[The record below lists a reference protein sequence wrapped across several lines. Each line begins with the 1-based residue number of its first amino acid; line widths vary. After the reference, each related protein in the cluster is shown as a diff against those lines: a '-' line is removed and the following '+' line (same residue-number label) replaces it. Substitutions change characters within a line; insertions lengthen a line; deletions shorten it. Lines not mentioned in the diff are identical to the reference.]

1 MNIGSLCKRA
11 VVAIDAGSTL
21 RAAAAAMQSQHVGA
35 LLVTAES
42 DGHRDAV
49 GLVTDR
55 DLAMACVARNL
66 TPDEVFIGAVAS
78 RPLVSIPA
86 SADAAQAAELLRTA
100 GVRRLVVVDGEG
112 QVCGLLSSDDL
123 LDALI
128 APLQSLAA
136 AFRADIA
143 REEAMRAT
151 LMSASPR
158 PVFLPMGTP
167 GMRA

>member
-1 MNIGSLCKRA
+1 
-11 VVAIDAGSTL
+11 
-21 RAAAAAMQSQHVGA
+21 MQSQHVGA

-66 TPDEVFIGAVAS
+66 MPGEVFVGAVAS

-100 GVRRLVVVDGEG
+100 GVRRLVVDAEG

-143 REEAMRAT
+143 REESLRAT
-151 LMSASPR
+151 LMSSSPR